1 MNLSSLSR
9 IAAALAIFTLF
20 AVPGSIAFAQSSAPP
35 AINPAPAPSTIHPG
49 KASVQGP
56 ASSSAQIAPPPH
68 PATPKKKPDTIITP
82 QQAKDLFASV
92 DQIMQFDS
100 HDSGLPIKHRVKRQ
114 LTTRDAVRKYLESK
128 LKNGKDAKR
137 MLRSAIVLKK
147 FGLLPQNFDLG
158 PFMVELLK
166 EQIAGYYDS
175 KTKTVYL
182 LNWIDP
188 AVQKPVLAHELM
200 HALQDQHVNLQKWGD
215 KTLESISHNVTQDNR
230 HIRHDEDDTAR
241 QAVLEGQAMV
251 TYIDYALSP
260 RHVTIAD
267 NPNFMLAHLKD
278 ITSDSDNSPIMDSA
292 PRVLRESLLFP
303 YSAGLR
309 FEIELIRD
317 LGKHGAFAGA
327 LDNPPSTSY
336 QIMHPEAYEAH
347 TPMPVLTMPNVHPLL
362 DHDYKPYDIGV
373 MGDLD
378 VRMLL
383 QLTTSDDA
391 ANHIAS
397 QWDGGIY
404 YVVQKKHAQDKS
416 STASVALFYL
426 SRWKTP
432 AAAQLFAK
440 NYEIEIGKKYPHAA
454 LQPTTSSTDH
464 VYSTNEG
471 PVLITIRG
479 RYVFVSESF
488 PLNIAHKLNF
498 MLLGAQHGIAGQQ
511 AAAYHPSYPD
521 LTSGLRGFITHAGLL
536 RAELPISNGILQ
548 ARKHHRRAIYT
559 GISVKSHPVKS
570 PSRNS
575 ECNRQK

>member
-1 MNLSSLSR
+1 MKFLLPIR
-9 IAAALAIFTLF
+9 MTAALATFTLCAMPATF
-20 AVPGSIAFAQSSAPP
+20 AGAQPYTQSAPP
-35 AINPAPAPSTIHPG
+35 PATSTIHPG

-56 ASSSAQIAPPPH
+56 ASSSPQIAPPPH
-68 PATPKKKPDTIITP
+68 PAAPKKKTPATVITP
-82 QQAKDLFASV
+82 QQAKELFASV
-92 DQIMQFDS
+92 DQIIQFDS
-100 HDSGLPIKHRVKRQ
+100 HDTGLPIKHPVKRQ
-114 LTTRDAVRKYLESK
+114 LTTRAEVQQHLESK

-137 MLRSAIVLKK
+137 MLRSGIVLKK

-158 PFMVELLK
+158 PFMVKLLK
-166 EQIAGYYDS
+166 EQVAGYYDS

-182 LNWIDP
+182 LNWVAP
-188 AVQKPVLAHELM
+188 SVQKPVLAHELM
-200 HALQDQHVNLQKWGD
+200 HALQDQHVNLQKWGSKSLD
-215 KTLESISHNVTQDNR
+215 GISHNVTQDNR
-230 HIRHDEDDTAR
+230 HIRLDEDDTAR
-241 QAVLEGQAMV
+241 EAVLEGQAMV

-267 NPNFMLAHLKD
+267 NPNFMLAHIGD
-278 ITSDSDNSPIMDSA
+278 MMNDSSGSPVMQSA

-336 QIMHPEAYEAH
+336 QVMHPQAYEAH
-347 TPMPVLTMPNVHPLL
+347 TPMPVLTMPNIHPLL
-362 DHDYKPYDIGV
+362 DHNYKPYDIGV

-378 VRMLL
+378 ARMLL

-404 YVVQKKHAQDKS
+404 YVAQKKHDADIS

-432 AAAQLFAK
+432 AAAHLFAK
-440 NYEIEIGKKYPHAA
+440 NYEVEIRKKYPHAA
-454 LQPTTSSTDH
+454 LQPASTPSSH
-464 VYSTNEG
+464 VYTTHQG
-471 PVLITIRG
+471 PVLITISG

-488 PLNIAHKLNF
+488 PLPIAHKLNF
-498 MLLGAQHGIAGQQ
+498 MLLGAQHDDAGQQ
-511 AAAYHPSYPD
+511 TAAYHLRYPD
-521 LTSGLRGFITHAGLL
+521 LTAGLRGFIAHAGLL
-536 RAELPISNGILQ
+536 SAEIPAANRLLPIENPH
-548 ARKHHRRAIYT
+548 KRAIYT
-559 GISVKSHPVKS
+559 GNSVKSHPVKS
-570 PSRNS
+570 PSL
-575 ECNRQK
+575 